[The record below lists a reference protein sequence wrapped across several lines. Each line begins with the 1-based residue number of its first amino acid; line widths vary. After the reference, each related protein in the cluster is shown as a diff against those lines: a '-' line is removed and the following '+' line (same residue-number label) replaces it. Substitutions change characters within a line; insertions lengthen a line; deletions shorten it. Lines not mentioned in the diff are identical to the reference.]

1 MKIGEDEV
9 EKASAG
15 EDIMDGMATGNINLL
30 GPS

>member
-1 MKIGEDEV
+1 MKTGEDEV

-15 EDIMDGMATGNINLL
+15 EDVTDGMATGNINWL

>member
-15 EDIMDGMATGNINLL
+15 EDVMDGMATGNMNGF